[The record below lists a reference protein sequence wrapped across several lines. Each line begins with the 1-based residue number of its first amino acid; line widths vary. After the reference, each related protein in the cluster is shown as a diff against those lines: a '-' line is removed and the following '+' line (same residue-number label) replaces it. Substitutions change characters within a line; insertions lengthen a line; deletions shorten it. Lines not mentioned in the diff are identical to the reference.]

1 MFTLGDKQRV
11 ENSDAAIEVRD
22 ASNAILDFAGIAG
35 ADSIVIPGF
44 GKFPIGSIKAMKLRR
59 AVDPVL
65 EVKEFDLVAP
75 AGVLVGDSIEV
86 VFSLKTSRYQ
96 VDILT
101 QKGIGTG
108 RGFRFNTAPLEAVT
122 TTAIS
127 AAIVAAY
134 NSYKLQFPVS
144 DLILNVEAGTDASDI
159 KVSLTAGNE
168 SVSVEKLEIRKT
180 GQGVASSLLL
190 KVDEI
195 TTASTKVGFEG
206 AGQGKFLEES
216 VRMSSEANTNPFGL
230 STATT
235 QVDLRG
241 SYTEVFFSLEAGEIF
256 GKDSATHNFTLFLN
270 EGNMLADGQAIEK
283 LATIAAGPVATAN
296 PTLVTITGSS
306 DLAGDGIEGTEAL
319 VVGNTSKTTAAD
331 FIDA

>member
-1 MFTLGDKQRV
+1 MFTLSNKQRV
-11 ENSDAAIEVRD
+11 ENSNAAIEVR
-22 ASNAILDFAGIAG
+22 NAANAEVLAIADIS
-35 ADSIVIPGF
+35 ATDSLVIPGF
-44 GKFPIGSIKAMKLRR
+44 GKFSVPSIKSIKLRR
-59 AVDPVL
+59 AVAPVL

-75 AGVLVGDSIEV
+75 AGVEIGDSIEV

-108 RGFRFNTAPLEAVT
+108 RGFRFNTAPLTAKT

-134 NSYKLQFPVS
+134 DSYKAQFPVS
-144 DLILNVEAGTDASDI
+144 DLILNIEAGTDATDI

-168 SVSVEKLEIRKT
+168 SVSVERLEIIKT
-180 GQGVASSLLL
+180 GQGVASSLPV
-190 KVDEI
+190 KIPEI
-195 TTASTKVGFEG
+195 ATADTAVGFEG

-241 SYTEVFFSLEAGEIF
+241 SYTEVFFEIEAEDF
-256 GKDSATHNFTLFLN
+256 LGKDKAKHSFNLFLN
-270 EGNMLADGQAIEK
+270 EANMLGAEQAIAK
-283 LATIAAGPVATAN
+283 IATIAEEVAVLEA
-296 PTLVTITGSS
+296 LVTINVVADLDASAGSE
-306 DLAGDGIEGTEAL
+306 ATEAL
-319 VVGNTSKTTAAD
+319 IIGNTSVATVAN
-331 FIDA
+331 FIA